1 MLPEQYHQ
9 FIGSCQGMPL
19 PKGEISIRPI
29 AIPHLTRKIVE
40 KCIASNYSQRF
51 EKHFHGLQFG
61 VATPSGTEKIIH
73 GMMDHKIS
81 NPKDDIV
88 LLDSENAFNNL
99 SRDCIFKEI
108 KAYFP
113 ELLPYVLSIYNQPT
127 YIFIH
132 KDNGDVQTILCIK
145 I

>member
-1 MLPEQYHQ
+1 
-9 FIGSCQGMPL
+9 
-19 PKGEISIRPI
+19 
-29 AIPHLTRKIVE
+29 
-40 KCIASNYSQRF
+40 
-51 EKHFHGLQFG
+51 

-73 GMMDHKIS
+73 EMMDNKTS

-132 KDNGDVQTILCIK
+132 KDNGGIQTILFGWTT
-145 I
+145 